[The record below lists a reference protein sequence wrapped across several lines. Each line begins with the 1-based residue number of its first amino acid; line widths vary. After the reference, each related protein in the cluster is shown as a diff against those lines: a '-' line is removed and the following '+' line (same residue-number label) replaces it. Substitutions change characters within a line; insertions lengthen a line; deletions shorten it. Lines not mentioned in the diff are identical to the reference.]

1 MARADSRRSRLRIKR
16 VAKTLYSDHRV
27 AKLRQGATAL
37 KASFQMAVFTAEL
50 FGSVTLLFIALWL
63 HL

>member
-16 VAKTLYSDHRV
+16 LAKTPYRA
-27 AKLRQGATAL
+27 AKVRQGAIAL
-37 KASFQMAVFTAEL
+37 KGPFQLAAFSAGL
-50 FGSVTLLFIALWL
+50 FGSVALLMTALWL